1 MFICVEPVFRK
12 SGSKFV
18 VQLPEI
24 GKAGKI
30 GEVISVKKKDGSV
43 SKVKLTKKLKPNKY
57 GDILYEFVGIKEE
70 EEVVEPQFLSVR
82 DEDEDYESEEEKA
95 EREDRYSSRAGVN
108 D

>member
-1 MFICVEPVFRK
+1 MFICIEPVFRK

-18 VQLPEI
+18 VQLPE
-24 GKAGKI
+24 AGKI
-30 GEVISVKKKDGSV
+30 GAVISVKKKDGSV
-43 SKVKLTKKLKPNKY
+43 SKVKLTKKLKSNKY

-70 EEVVEPQFLSVR
+70 EEEEVVQPQFLSVR
-82 DEDEDYESEEEKA
+82 DEDYESEEEKA